1 MTYLAK
7 GVFRVVGQLH
17 PGFLSV
23 EYVRHCDDSPRPTFP
38 KDAKVIFDEPWV
50 GLDRI
55 PIDQVAV
62 PDRFPNTLL
71 RVTVKSTNHEIIHVE
86 RHTTA

>member
-1 MTYLAK
+1 MSYVAK

-17 PGFLSV
+17 SGALSV
-23 EYVRHCDDSPRPTFP
+23 EYVRHCDDSPRFTFP
-38 KDAKVIFDEPWV
+38 VGTKVIFDEPWV

-55 PIDQVAV
+55 PIDLVAM

-71 RVTVKSTNHEIIHVE
+71 RVIVRGAEIVHVE
-86 RHTTA
+86 RHTTAS